1 MTPEDEKKWKDEA
14 KDFADLAKDYGMNK
28 LEQVLKKKKL
38 L

>member
-1 MTPEDEKKWKDEA
+1 MFNLKRKKENNMN
-14 KDFADLAKDYGMNK
+14 FADLAKDYGMNK